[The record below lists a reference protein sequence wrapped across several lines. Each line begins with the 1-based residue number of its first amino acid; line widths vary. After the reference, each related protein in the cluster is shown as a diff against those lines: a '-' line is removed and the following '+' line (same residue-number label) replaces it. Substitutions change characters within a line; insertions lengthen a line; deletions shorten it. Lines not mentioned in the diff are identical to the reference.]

1 MKELNKQNLILEVE
15 NSELKL
21 KEREQKRM
29 MTQMMQTTTTIT
41 TETEQPEQPEQEEQ
55 EKQNEE
61 KKNNV
66 LFSSSSQ
73 MISQKG
79 ALLQLN
85 YLKKEMLKREHES
98 EMENMRL
105 QAHLLRVRGRVHVKV
120 RIRPTNSEEK
130 ESNYDI
136 ISEADDDGKTLAV
149 SKIQKFGRERA
160 SRIWM

>member
-41 TETEQPEQPEQEEQ
+41 TETEQPEQEEQ

-61 KKNNV
+61 EKNNV

-130 ESNYDI
+130 VSNYDI

-149 SKIQKFGRERA
+149 SKIQKSEESVHRVMEA
-160 SRIWM
+160 L

>member
-1 MKELNKQNLILEVE
+1 
-15 NSELKL
+15 
-21 KEREQKRM
+21 
-29 MTQMMQTTTTIT
+29 
-41 TETEQPEQPEQEEQ
+41 
-55 EKQNEE
+55 
-61 KKNNV
+61 
-66 LFSSSSQ
+66 

-130 ESNYDI
+130 VSNYDI

-149 SKIQKFGRERA
+149 SKIQKSEESVHRVMEA
-160 SRIWM
+160 L